1 MLLRLSVLIPWA
13 LCTVSFILSFLLL
26 FAGHKE
32 GFLEDYALIR
42 FNTSTLGHDL
52 VPTSD
57 DTEDRGGIGGLIDDI
72 QDGAADLLNDI
83 GNNIADRLA
92 DELGISQWYSVHLMT
107 LCRGEFE
114 PNATDPSPDH
124 NVTSC
129 TKSSPD
135 NRVNLTELIDNELQ
149 AGPLHISLAEI
160 NWPEQ
165 VDDAISTVNDVLLAI
180 FILYCLAIGF
190 SGLAMITA
198 LAAGVLDPR
207 RRAVKLVNTI
217 LVFLDFI
224 VLLAASIGVTV
235 GGRIAEDKIDEYGDD
250 IGISAERGAGF
261 LAFTW
266 AAFGTITVA
275 LVYWLAIFCVD
286 RREKK
291 RYRQS
296 RVGQKGWN

>member
-26 FAGHKE
+26 FAGHKD
-32 GFLEDYALIR
+32 GFLEEYALIR
-42 FNTSTLGHDL
+42 FNTSTLGYDL

-57 DTEDRGGIGGLIDDI
+57 DTEEDSGGIGGLIDDI
-72 QDGAADLLNDI
+72 QDGATDLLNNI

-114 PNATDPSPDH
+114 PNATQPSPDH

-135 NRVNLTELIDNELQ
+135 NRVNLTELIDGELQ

-160 NWPEQ
+160 NWPSQ
-165 VDDAISTVNDVLLAI
+165 VDDAISTVNKILLAI

-207 RRAVKLVNTI
+207 RSVVKIVNTI
-217 LVFLDFI
+217 LVLLAFI

-235 GGRIAEDKIDEYGDD
+235 GGKIAEDKIDEFGGD
-250 IGISAERGAGF
+250 IGISADRGMGF

-266 AAFGTITVA
+266 AAFGTIAVA
-275 LVYWLAIFCVD
+275 LIYWFAIFCVD

-296 RVGQKGWN
+296 RVGQKGY

>member
-32 GFLEDYALIR
+32 GFLEEYALIR
-42 FNTSTLGHDL
+42 FNTSTLGYDL

-57 DTEDRGGIGGLIDDI
+57 ETEDRGGIGGLIDDI

-135 NRVNLTELIDNELQ
+135 NRVNLTELIDSELQ

-160 NWPEQ
+160 NWPSQ

-217 LVFLDFI
+217 LVFLAFI

-235 GGRIAEDKIDEYGDD
+235 GGKIAEDKIDEFGDD
-250 IGISAERGAGF
+250 IGISAERGMGF

-275 LVYWLAIFCVD
+275 LIYWLAIFCVD